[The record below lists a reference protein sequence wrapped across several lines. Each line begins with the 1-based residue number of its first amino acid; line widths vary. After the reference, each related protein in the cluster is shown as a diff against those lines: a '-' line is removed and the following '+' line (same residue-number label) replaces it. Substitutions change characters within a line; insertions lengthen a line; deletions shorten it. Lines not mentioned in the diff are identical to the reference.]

1 MLSSLRVTGGTV
13 KQGGGS
19 IMLRGFLFLF
29 FAGTTQAPM
38 GPGHKKQ
45 IYNFFFLIQYYICIF

>member
-1 MLSSLRVTGGTV
+1 
-13 KQGGGS
+13 
-19 IMLRGFLFLF
+19 MLRGFLFLF

-45 IYNFFFLIQYYICIF
+45 IYNFFFKFNIIYVFSKEIRKELHIHIRNAQI